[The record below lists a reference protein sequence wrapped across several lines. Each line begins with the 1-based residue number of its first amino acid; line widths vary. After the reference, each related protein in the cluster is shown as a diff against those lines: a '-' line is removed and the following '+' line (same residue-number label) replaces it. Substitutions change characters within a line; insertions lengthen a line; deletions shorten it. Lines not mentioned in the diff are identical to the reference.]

1 MPVDTSEVE
10 LLFEGMKQIGETAL
24 EILKDDFLS
33 VSADEVPR
41 LTNTL
46 ANSIQATGGG
56 NNWIIGTDIEYAG
69 YVHEGTGPHDIGSP
83 VLIGGSWVYI
93 GLSPGGKGK
102 PHPGYKGDPFFDRAI
117 DTVEGRTDDYISQAI
132 TVLGLD

>member
-33 VSADEVPR
+33 ETANEVPR

-56 NNWIIGTDIEYAG
+56 LQWIVGTDIEYAS
-69 YVHEGTGPHDIGSP
+69 YVHEGHMTRPSQADSYVTYQGKSLGVKGHQH
-83 VLIGGSWVYI
+83 WVE
-93 GLSPGGKGK
+93 GN
-102 PHPGYKGDPFFDRAI
+102 PFFERAI
-117 DTVEGRTDDYISQAI
+117 DTVEGRCDDYISQAI
-132 TVLGLD
+132 SVLGLE